1 MATPLPNF
9 IVDALIQDIDY
20 YKQLMNNHNGAL
32 KKIYKAIA
40 SCLISTVNLNL
51 TDFDKWEKN
60 LKKNFNK
67 YMDLAM
73 DGKIISFI
81 KGGKKITGESQIAFE
96 TGDTAMVLLDMV
108 KTCRLIIE
116 HRQICPHP
124 NCI

>member
-1 MATPLPNF
+1 MATPLPKF
-9 IVDALIQDIDY
+9 IVDELIQNIDY
-20 YKQLMNNHNGAL
+20 CKQLMNNHNGVL
-32 KKIYKAIA
+32 KKIYKAMA

-73 DGKIISFI
+73 DGKISSFI

-96 TGDTAMVLLDMV
+96 TGDTAMQLLNMV
-108 KTCRLIIE
+108 KNFRLMIE
-116 HRQICPHP
+116 HRQICPLP
-124 NCI
+124 